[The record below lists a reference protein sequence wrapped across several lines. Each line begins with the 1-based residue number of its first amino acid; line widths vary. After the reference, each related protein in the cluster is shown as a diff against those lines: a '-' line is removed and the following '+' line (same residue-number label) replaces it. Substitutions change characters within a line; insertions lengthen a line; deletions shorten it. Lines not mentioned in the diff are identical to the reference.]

1 MNWAFERWPSNNYLS
16 CCSLGRKGGDHV
28 DYPETPLPFVLY
40 KLCYSISMPFD
51 NLSVLC
57 TLVCCWPGNPTLMSS
72 LFPNRDPQSSF
83 SEIPEFRFYSQ
94 LVTIYCSSRNVHIY
108 YIYIHFCG
116 GASIWSVESTE
127 GPYVK
132 PGNRAFV
139 TESESRK
146 TFLMKTS
153 RKAPPHWVRLA
164 ESGVPGS
171 FFLSSFVLNFNS
183 FSFLHCRS
191 WRR

>member
-1 MNWAFERWPSNNYLS
+1 MAPGDDNVSADSWFKQLDPGSEKELSSYYL
-16 CCSLGRKGGDHV
+16 
-28 DYPETPLPFVLY
+28 
-40 KLCYSISMPFD
+40 
-51 NLSVLC
+51 LC
-57 TLVCCWPGNPTLMSS
+57 TLVCWWPGNPTLMSS
-72 LFPNRDPQSSF
+72 LFPNRDPKSSF

-153 RKAPPHWVRLA
+153 RKAPPH
-164 ESGVPGS
+164 
-171 FFLSSFVLNFNS
+171 
-183 FSFLHCRS
+183 
-191 WRR
+191 